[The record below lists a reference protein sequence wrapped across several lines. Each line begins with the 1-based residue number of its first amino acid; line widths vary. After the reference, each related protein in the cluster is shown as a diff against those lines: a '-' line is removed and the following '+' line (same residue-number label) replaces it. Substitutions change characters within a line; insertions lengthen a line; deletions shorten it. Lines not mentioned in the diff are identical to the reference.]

1 MILRVLLLVG
11 IIVSAIIGY
20 FWTSIALP
28 SSEKMEEKDMPIPLK
43 LLLQNGSGGDGS
55 AEYVF
60 GTRVEWSMDYGSPIE
75 AVYAYVGGKP
85 VKGIVLLLHGCSH
98 NALKFY
104 SPSIAACQSCIGLSE
119 EMRIASLA
127 MRRGY
132 ATIAVSSTERSRGC
146 WNMGDVPRI
155 QFALRRF
162 KDLLLKKVNEE
173 KDSTVIAIGASS
185 GGFMAAELGSR
196 GLVDASLVMVMSLQ
210 KNLQNRLI
218 ERETPLF
225 LAPMARDKRTFKVN
239 ELNYKEISK
248 GRQFSESVYIDK
260 NSCDPIPLT
269 SSYLLERVPG
279 MKLIDAE
286 DIVQTL
292 TKSGHLNQDNH
303 MFNKDPTQSSWRE
316 DLLRSRATGPDDNVL
331 WDKYYLLKGLS
342 PLAKAFHRAWAYHE
356 YCSEVVDP
364 ALDFFERQFS

>member
-196 GLVDASLVMVMSLQ
+196 GLVDASLVVST
-210 KNLQNRLI
+210 I
-218 ERETPLF
+218 FF
-225 LAPMARDKRTFKVN
+225 L
-239 ELNYKEISK
+239 Y
-248 GRQFSESVYIDK
+248 
-260 NSCDPIPLT
+260 
-269 SSYLLERVPG
+269 
-279 MKLIDAE
+279 
-286 DIVQTL
+286 
-292 TKSGHLNQDNH
+292 
-303 MFNKDPTQSSWRE
+303 
-316 DLLRSRATGPDDNVL
+316 
-331 WDKYYLLKGLS
+331 
-342 PLAKAFHRAWAYHE
+342 
-356 YCSEVVDP
+356 
-364 ALDFFERQFS
+364 